1 MVDEGPLSTLRRNIL
16 GGGFNGRNLKAIKE
30 KNDVSR
36 KIALIIR
43 VFQCLKIDIGDFFDC
58 FCCDCAFHNLLRFR
72 ASPDYIFIPSKR
84 MAYTGEA
91 GFSSRIVVEPF
102 FMNWLRIFSFRIFP
116 QFISIVNENYFSKW
130 HQ

>member
-1 MVDEGPLSTLRRNIL
+1 MVDEGPLSTLRRDIL

-58 FCCDCAFHNLLRFR
+58 FVAIVPFTISYAFAQAQTISSSLQKGWLIQAKQDFLR
-72 ASPDYIFIPSKR
+72 A
-84 MAYTGEA
+84 
-91 GFSSRIVVEPF
+91 
-102 FMNWLRIFSFRIFP
+102 
-116 QFISIVNENYFSKW
+116 
-130 HQ
+130 